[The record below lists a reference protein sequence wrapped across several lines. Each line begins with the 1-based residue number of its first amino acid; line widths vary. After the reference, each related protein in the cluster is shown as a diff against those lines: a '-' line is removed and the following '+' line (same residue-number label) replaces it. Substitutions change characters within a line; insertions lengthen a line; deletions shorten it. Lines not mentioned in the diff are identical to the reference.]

1 MYVASSEDEN
11 ECNFSEI
18 EKVFSITRNEVV
30 ENPYYQD
37 EADEPYYPDDWDYD
51 RETYYALGGTDYEKF
66 KENGGNLDDM
76 MDGIGL

>member
-1 MYVASSEDEN
+1 MIA
-11 ECNFSEI
+11 
-18 EKVFSITRNEVV
+18 KA
-30 ENPYYQD
+30 YYQD

-51 RETYYALGGTDYEKF
+51 RDTYYALGGTDYEKF